1 MKKTFSKF
9 LLLLVAV
16 IMFCCSDEP
25 IVPGDPELTED
36 LATSAS
42 AYSPDIFVAEITT
55 TQPGPNW
62 PVVPVSFHMMGSGGK
77 VSINWGDGTIEK
89 VTITSYL
96 EEYSHQY
103 DRVKNYTIKIDGDIK
118 NIEYYGMSYQDGVRV
133 RNLHLSGLT
142 GLKTINLV
150 IMTEAPEVINL
161 SHNKLL
167 EEIDFVDL
175 TTLKQVIVPTT
186 NKLTAIRLTGCT
198 QLSTAAMD
206 HIIGRV
212 YQSVVSTPRTGS
224 FSASMS
230 WYDEGTMNEMIGP
243 PSSYSINKLR
253 KLRDSY
259 GWSVY
264 PGADL

>member
-9 LLLLVAV
+9 LLLLVAA

-25 IVPGDPELTED
+25 ITPGDPELTED

-42 AYSPDIFVAEITT
+42 AYSPNIFVAEITT
-55 TQPGPNW
+55 QADPGW
-62 PVVPVSFHMMGSGGK
+62 PPVPVTLELMGTGGK
-77 VSINWGDGTIEK
+77 VAINWGDGTIEK

-96 EEYSHQY
+96 EPYTHQY

-118 NIEYYGMSYQDGVRV
+118 NIEYYGMSYQDGVKV

-150 IMTEAPEVINL
+150 IMTESPEVINL

-175 TTLKQVIVPTT
+175 TTTKQVIVPTT

-206 HIIGRV
+206 HIIGRI
-212 YQSVVSTPRTGS
+212 YQSVVSNPRTGS
-224 FSASMS
+224 FGASMS
-230 WYDEGTMNEMIGP
+230 WYDDEISGIMIGP
-243 PSSYSINKLR
+243 PSEYSLNKLR
-253 KLRDSY
+253 KLRDNY
-259 GWSVY
+259 GWGVY
-264 PGADL
+264 PFN